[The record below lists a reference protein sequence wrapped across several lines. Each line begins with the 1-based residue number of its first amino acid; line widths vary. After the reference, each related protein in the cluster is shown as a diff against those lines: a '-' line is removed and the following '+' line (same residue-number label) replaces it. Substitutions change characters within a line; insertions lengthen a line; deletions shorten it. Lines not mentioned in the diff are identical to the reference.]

1 MVPNPISDIGMF
13 SPSLVLRYGREEE
26 EEEEEEEDSRD
37 ALVLP
42 PLLRLPPRIDDGVV
56 AGIERA
62 AARAGGDMRDALC
75 AGCFRGFAR
84 VNVKNARTGNSK
96 QKERSC
102 YRSRKTR
109 CPPSGNNQNNRNNN
123 NNNERCVAKSSARGR
138 F

>member
-13 SPSLVLRYGREEE
+13 SPSLVLRYGR

-62 AARAGGDMRDALC
+62 APRAGGDMRDALC

-84 VNVKNARTGNSK
+84 KCEELTHGKFETKRALVLSFT
-96 QKERSC
+96 
-102 YRSRKTR
+102 
-109 CPPSGNNQNNRNNN
+109 
-123 NNNERCVAKSSARGR
+123 
-138 F
+138 

>member
-42 PLLRLPPRIDDGVV
+42 PLIRLPPRIDDGVV

-62 AARAGGDMRDALC
+62 PRAGGDMRDALC

-84 VNVKNARTGNSK
+84 KCEELTHGKFETKRALVLSFT
-96 QKERSC
+96 
-102 YRSRKTR
+102 
-109 CPPSGNNQNNRNNN
+109 
-123 NNNERCVAKSSARGR
+123 
-138 F
+138 